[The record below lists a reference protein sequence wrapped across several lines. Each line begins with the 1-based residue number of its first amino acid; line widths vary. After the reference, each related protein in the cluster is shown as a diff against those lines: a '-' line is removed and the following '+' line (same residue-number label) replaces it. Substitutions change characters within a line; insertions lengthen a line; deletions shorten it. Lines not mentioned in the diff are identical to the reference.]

1 MLIFSRKAGECFQIG
16 NNVTVTVRRIAGNR
30 VTLSFDAPASVR
42 IARQEAV
49 CREIPCDGVS
59 ASSLDPAS
67 PVQACV

>member
-1 MLIFSRKAGECFQIG
+1 MLIFSRKPGECFQIG

-42 IARQEAV
+42 IARKEAAG
-49 CREIPCDGVS
+49 REVLCEVVL
-59 ASSLDPAS
+59 ASEPEVAN